1 MKAVSSSAL
10 NSQGYSQGLKT
21 PLRVV
26 IGFGAL
32 SFLAACS
39 GEPAEENAGMGGGMP
54 PSPVTVAEVSLQSA
68 THQVEYPGRIRGVRE
83 VEIRAQVAGI
93 LQERKYSEG
102 EYVEKGQTLFQ
113 IDPEPYALALNSA
126 KAAFATAEA
135 NQAQAQNEWERV
147 ADLYENNAA
156 STREFDQARASIA
169 AANANLAQ
177 AESNLKD
184 AERNLRYTRVE
195 APISGIAGIE
205 ALSEGNLISSGA
217 HLTNMV
223 QTDQVQVHFAIPEN
237 DSELYRTRLEQLV
250 SNENSNA
257 WIVFANGET
266 YSETGHINYINTSVN
281 SATSR
286 VEMRAEFNNPE
297 QQLRSGQFVR
307 VRITL
312 QEFSSVALVD
322 ASVVSQGPEGA
333 QVFVINGSESAQAK
347 PVVLGPII
355 DGQQVIL
362 EGLNDGDMLVVNGHV
377 ALADGAPV
385 DVTNGN

>member
-1 MKAVSSSAL
+1 MKAVSSSASNTQWRQTAL
-10 NSQGYSQGLKT
+10 RGVLGL
-21 PLRVV
+21 
-26 IGFGAL
+26 GAV
-32 SFLAACS
+32 SILAACS
-39 GEPAEENAGMGGGMP
+39 GEPSAENQGMGGGMP

-68 THQVEYPGRIRGVRE
+68 TQHVEYPGRIQGVRE

-113 IDPEPYALALNSA
+113 IDPEPFALALNSA
-126 KAAFATAEA
+126 KAALATAEA

-177 AESNLKD
+177 AQSNLKD
-184 AERNLRYTRVE
+184 AERNLRYARVE

-217 HLTNMV
+217 LLTNVV
-223 QTDQVQVHFAIPEN
+223 QTDQVRVHFAIPEK
-237 DSELYRTRLEQLV
+237 DGEIYRAYLKAA
-250 SNENSNA
+250 SNQTPTA
-257 WIVFANGET
+257 WVVFSDGET
-266 YSETGHINYINTSVN
+266 YSEMGTVNYINTSVN
-281 SATSR
+281 AATSQ
-286 VEMRAEFNNPE
+286 VEMRAQFPNENQE
-297 QQLRSGQFVR
+297 LRSGQFVR

-322 ASVVSQGPEGA
+322 PSVVSQGPEGA
-333 QVFVINGSESAQAK
+333 QVFVINGSESAKAK
-347 PVVLGPII
+347 PVVLGPIV

-362 EGLNDGDMLVVNGHV
+362 SGLNDGDMLVVNGHV

-385 DVTNGN
+385 NVTNGD

>member
-10 NSQGYSQGLKT
+10 NSQGYT
-21 PLRVV
+21 TLRVV

-39 GEPAEENAGMGGGMP
+39 GEPAEENAGMSGGMP
-54 PSPVTVAEVSLQSA
+54 PSPVTVAEVSLQPA

-102 EYVEKGQTLFQ
+102 EYVEQGQTLFQ

-205 ALSEGNLISSGA
+205 ALSEGNLISSGS

-223 QTDQVQVHFAIPEN
+223 QTDHVRVHFAIPEN
-237 DSELYRTRLEQLV
+237 DGELYRARLEQLV
-250 SNENSNA
+250 DDTHANA

-266 YSETGHINYINTSVN
+266 YSETGKINYINTSVN
-281 SATSR
+281 AATSR
-286 VEMRAEFNNPE
+286 VEMRAEFANQSHN
-297 QQLRSGQFVR
+297 LRSGQFVR

-322 ASVVSQGPEGA
+322 PTVVSQGPEGA

-347 PVVLGPII
+347 PVVLGPIV
-355 DGQQVIL
+355 DGKQVIL
-362 EGLNDGDMLVVNGHV
+362 EGLMDGDMLVVNGHV

-385 DVTNGN
+385 NITNGN